1 MGASDT
7 NAEILRDAYEALN
20 RGDTTA
26 ALDVLAPEVEW
37 HESRALPERD
47 TYRGREEVG
56 TLLRDFLEPWEDF
69 RQEVEEVR
77 AVGDRVALFLHLV
90 AEGRTSGARVDAR
103 YAHVWT
109 MRDGKAVRVDAYYDR
124 GEALAALASKP

>member
-1 MGASDT
+1 V
-7 NAEILRDAYEALN
+7 EILNGAYEALN
-20 RGDTTA
+20 RGDAAA

-37 HESRALPERD
+37 HESGALPEHD
-47 TYRGREEVG
+47 VYRGREEVG
-56 TLLRDFLEPWEDF
+56 RLLREFLAPWDDF

-77 AVGDRVALFLHLV
+77 AAGDRVALFLHLI

-109 MRDGKAVRVDAYYDR
+109 MRQGKAVRVDAYYDR
-124 GEALAALASKP
+124 EEALAALASNP